1 MEKVSGTPNSAPL
14 RVVGASTTAGAD
26 WEAVYRNHVT
36 ALYRYVYTRTGN
48 RPDAEDVTSTTF
60 MRALPRLRPE
70 VSEGEMRAYLRATAR
85 SVLADMWQER
95 HGATTDLIDEDTMS
109 GTWTQEPATE
119 VDVDYVLADL
129 PENYRQVLE
138 FRFLRGYTIKE
149 TAAAMGVSI
158 ANAKVLQLRAL
169 RRAAAIGR
177 QDAPS

>member
-1 MEKVSGTPNSAPL
+1 MREVSGTPTPAPL
-14 RVVGASTTAGAD
+14 RVVGASATAGVD
-26 WEAVYRNHVT
+26 WETVYRNHVT
-36 ALYRYVYTRTGN
+36 AVYRYVYAQTGN

-70 VSEGEMRAYLRATAR
+70 VSDGEMRAYLRATAR
-85 SVLADMWQER
+85 TVLADMWQQR
-95 HGATTDLIDEDTMS
+95 HRATNDLIDEETMS
-109 GTWTQEPATE
+109 GTLTAEPATE

-129 PENYRQVLE
+129 PDNYRQVLE

-149 TAAAMGVSI
+149 TASAMGVSI

-177 QDAPS
+177 PDAPS